1 MNFVIAIA
9 SHKRADILQS
19 KTLSLLKKHKMSMR
33 KVYVFVSPESYQD
46 YIPIKNKFKF
56 NLVGGNNSS
65 ILQTRNNIIDY
76 FKEGQNIIEMDD
88 DVEDIEITLKG
99 VKNKSV
105 TNLKELFNESFKII
119 HQGGV
124 FGFNA
129 NTNNFFAGG
138 IDKFGLYSIINSCL
152 GYKNDKRIK
161 LTVAEKEDFQRV
173 IQFYELDLP
182 ILKRTGYGI
191 NTNYWKNKGG
201 IQGHYD
207 FKKRIEVQRESA
219 EQLLL
224 LYPYAFRKQ
233 VRKNNI
239 VDLRFKRD
247 PLQKYKDLQKIVDSI
262 NIDDLKKKFDLEK

>member
-9 SHKRADILQS
+9 SHKRPEIIQS
-19 KTLSLLKKHKMSMR
+19 KTLNLLKKHKMSM
-33 KVYVFVSPESYQD
+33 KNVFVSPESYEE
-46 YIPIKNKFKF
+46 YIPIKNKWKF
-56 NLVGGNNSS
+56 NLVGGDNTT
-65 ILQTRNNIIDY
+65 ILKARNNIIKY
-76 FKEGQNIIEMDD
+76 FDEGQNILEMDD
-88 DVEDIEITLKG
+88 DVAQIEITLKG
-99 VKNKSV
+99 VKNKPV
-105 TNLKELFNESFKII
+105 KDLKELFNESFQII
-119 HQGGV
+119 HQGGL

-129 NTNNFFAGG
+129 NTNNFFAGNK
-138 IDKFGLYSIINSCL
+138 DKFGLYSIINSCL

-161 LTVAEKEDFQRV
+161 LTVPEKEDFQRV
-173 IQFYELDLP
+173 IQFYELNLP

-233 VRKNNI
+233 LRKNGI

-247 PLQKYKDLQKIVDSI
+247 PLQRYKDLQKIVDSI
-262 NIDDLKKKFDLEK
+262 NIEDLKKKFDLEK